1 VLTSTDAPAAQPT
14 PSPDS
19 DLPLERTLSFRLLML
34 HKLSERFSA
43 LEFATAVG
51 LTPSDGRALAT
62 LGAFE
67 PLSVVA
73 LAEACSLNKSQA
85 SRAAQGLV
93 DKGLAHKRD
102 SAEDGRG
109 VVLTLTPTGRLAYER
124 TLQLVNER
132 SREIFSCLN
141 EAEQQTFSEMLDRLI
156 AHNRERP
163 SLLRHAGA

>member
-1 VLTSTDAPAAQPT
+1 MAPPRSRALPPT
-14 PSPDS
+14 RPTNADV
-19 DLPLERTLSFRLLML
+19 PLEKTLSFRLLML

-43 LEFATAVG
+43 LEFASAVG

-93 DKGLAHKRD
+93 DKGLAHKQN
-102 SAEDGRG
+102 SAEDARG
-109 VVLTLTPTGRLAYER
+109 VVLTLTPTGRLVYER

-132 SREIFSCLN
+132 SREIFGCLD
-141 EAEQQTFSEMLDRLI
+141 EAETQVFSEMLDRLI
-156 AHNRERP
+156 AHNRERQ
-163 SLLRHAGA
+163 SVMHRAKS